1 MTKKKTKKQ
10 ARPAKRRSFLASL
23 PRHRTKKEQQT
34 LVREIASV
42 FCFTFGLMCLVGMY
56 KTPGEAGYGIRQFL
70 LGTVGQ
76 GGWFMSLISFYV
88 GLMLL
93 FPAKFWQRTNRI
105 FWTVLIGV
113 CLLGLM
119 ELPVAQTHASFAI
132 EATHGGRIGFYFDKV
147 LLFFGAFL
155 AAVIQIALIFT
166 SILILTDASLTKIV
180 DSLGEIGYRL
190 RDAFQ
195 DFRAST
201 RDIRL
206 EREERASRYDR
217 DEPEEMDEPD
227 ETAPTFTTQQIAG
240 EETSTSAEVD
250 ISKYRDLGFTARP
263 IHGDNDTS
271 EDEET
276 PRKHKNSVWFLP
288 PLDLLDPPAKTQVAQ
303 GDPEKRARI
312 IENTLM
318 SFGVEVRVVE
328 INVGPTITQYALEP
342 AVGTRVAKIT
352 ALQNDLALAMATSH
366 VRIEAPIPGKPLVG
380 IEVPNYNAA
389 TVTLRALLQTPQFQ
403 TTKMNMPLALGKNVS
418 GEVFIADL
426 MRMPHLLVAGST
438 GSGKSVCINSIISS
452 ILYKYNPDQVK
463 FIMVDPKVVEL
474 SRYNG
479 IPHLLTKVI
488 TQPGNMISSLKW
500 AINEM
505 ERRYKIFAN
514 AGARNLELYNEKQDD
529 AATRLPYIVIIVD
542 ELADLILASPVEVE
556 ENICRLAQKSRA
568 TGIHLVLATQRP
580 SVDVVTG
587 LIKANIP
594 TRICFAVASQ
604 IDSRVVLDAPGG
616 EKLLGRGDMLYHAP
630 DMAKMTR
637 LQGVYVSD
645 LEVERLV
652 EYWTKQGSPDYI
664 EEVLSQPIDMPG
676 SGGGMDMEDE
686 LLPDAL
692 AELLK
697 EGRGSASLLQRRLR
711 IGYARAA
718 RIIDILEQMGVLG
731 PADGSKPRDV
741 LRSSLPSVQPT
752 ASRAAPHP
760 QPYSDD
766 ESLFDEYQN

>member
-1 MTKKKTKKQ
+1 VTKKKTKKQ
-10 ARPAKRRSFLASL
+10 AKTTKRRSFLSSL
-23 PRHRTKKEQQT
+23 PRHRTQKEQHR
-34 LVREIASV
+34 LMREIASV

-56 KTPGEAGYGIRQFL
+56 KTPGEAGYSIRQFL

-76 GGWFMSLISFYV
+76 GGWFASIISIYV
-88 GLMLL
+88 GFALL

-105 FWTVLIGV
+105 FWTILIGV

-119 ELPVAQTHASFAI
+119 ELSVADQHSSFVI
-132 EATHGGRIGFYFDKV
+132 ESTFGGRIGFYFDKLL
-147 LLFFGAFL
+147 LLFFGTFL
-155 AAVIQIALIFT
+155 SAVIQIALIVT
-166 SILILTDASLTKIV
+166 AVLILTDVSLTRIV
-180 DSLGEIGYRL
+180 NYLGEIGYRL
-190 RDAFQ
+190 RDEISN
-195 DFRAST
+195 FRSST
-201 RDIRL
+201 RDVRL
-206 EREERASRYDR
+206 QREERELDYEPEGTDQEAPSFASRTIET
-217 DEPEEMDEPD
+217 DESA
-227 ETAPTFTTQQIAG
+227 APKDIDL
-240 EETSTSAEVD
+240 SDYREV
-250 ISKYRDLGFTARP
+250 GFTARP
-263 IHGDNDTS
+263 IHGE
-271 EDEET
+271 EDSGEQDD
-276 PRKHKNSVWFLP
+276 PAPHKHRPSVWFLP
-288 PLDLLDPPAKTQVAQ
+288 PLDLLDQPAKAQVAQ

-318 SFGVEVRVVE
+318 SFGVETRVVE

-342 AVGTRVAKIT
+342 AVGVKVAKIT
-352 ALQNDLALAMATSH
+352 SLQNDLALALATPH
-366 VRIEAPIPGKPLVG
+366 VRLEAPIPGKPLVG
-380 IEVPNYNAA
+380 VEVPNYTAA

-403 TTKMNMPLALGKNVS
+403 MSRYLMPLALGKNVS
-418 GEVFIADL
+418 GEVYFADL
-426 MRMPHLLVAGST
+426 MKMPHLLVAGST

-505 ERRYKIFAN
+505 ERRYQIFAH

-529 AATRLPYIVIIVD
+529 PVTRLPYIVIIVD

-556 ENICRLAQKSRA
+556 ETICRLAQKSRA

-604 IDSRVVLDAPGG
+604 TDSRVVMDAAGG

-630 DMAKMTR
+630 DIAKMIR

-645 LEVERLV
+645 QEVERLV
-652 EYWTKQGSPDYI
+652 QFWTKQGTPDYI
-664 EEVLSQPIDMPG
+664 EEVVTQPIDMPG
-676 SGGGMDMEDE
+676 SSNSMDMEDE

-731 PADGSKPRDV
+731 PADGSKPREV
-741 LRSSLPSVQPT
+741 LRSSLPSSHTPHRSAPAPLPT
-752 ASRAAPHP
+752 RE
-760 QPYSDD
+760 D